1 MPEIL
6 DITELAAL
14 LQFSRSQRYEL
25 CRERVRYPMAHLLP
39 MININDNRRFDKTAV
54 TKWLRQ
60 LQENV

>member
-14 LQFSRSQRYEL
+14 PKFSRSQCYEL
-25 CRERVRYPMAHLLP
+25 WRERVRSRMAHSLP
-39 MININDNRRFDKTAV
+39 MININGNLRFDKTAV
-54 TKWLRQ
+54 TEWLHQ

>member
-25 CRERVRYPMAHLLP
+25 CRERVRYSMVHLLP
-39 MININDNRRFDKTAV
+39 IININGNLGFDKTAM
-54 TKWLRQ
+54 TEWLHQ